1 MDLPCSCPICHS
13 TDEQVWL
20 CKTTLVFGT
29 EYDFVECPTC
39 GVIYFSP
46 MPTTAQLRIFYSAA
60 YYNFDRWREE
70 GKGMAFAR
78 QLKHWKSTGKF
89 LDVGCATGFFMH
101 GIKQHS
107 QWEVYGT
114 DFGASAVK
122 FARAKLE
129 LNVQLGDVADVH
141 FPSDYFDYIHVNNVL
156 EHVPHPLALLQECY
170 RIVKPDGLFYLS
182 VPNGF
187 VDSRDLIA
195 FYNEAHEPA
204 RSKHG
209 HIFFF
214 QKQTL
219 LYLFGKIGFEIIKR
233 HTYGWKRGLRSVKKL
248 PKKRDWKNGCYPCT
262 IPEQSAYEGGI
273 NIPEQKKKHGDWYYY
288 YRFWRG
294 NVQRIPG
301 LHNIGLDFVFLLRAK
316 K

>member
-1 MDLPCSCPICHS
+1 MDSPCSCPICHS
-13 TDEQVWL
+13 PEEKVWL

-29 EYDFVECPTC
+29 EYDCIECPTC

-46 MPTTAQLRIFYSAA
+46 MPTTAQLTLFYSAA

-78 QLKHWKSTGKF
+78 QLTQWKSTGKF

-101 GIKQHS
+101 GIKQHA

-114 DFGASAVK
+114 DFGASAVQ
-122 FARAKLE
+122 FARTELG
-129 LNVQLGDVADVH
+129 LNVRLGDLTEAH
-141 FPSDYFDYIHVNNVL
+141 FPSSYFDYVHVNNVL
-156 EHVPHPLALLQECY
+156 EHVPNPLALLQECH
-170 RIVKPDGLFYLS
+170 RIVKPDGMFYVS

-195 FYNEAHEPA
+195 FYHEEQRPA

-219 LYLFGKIGFEIIKR
+219 LYLFDKIGFEIIKR
-233 HTYGWKRGLRSVKKL
+233 HTYGWKRGLRSVRRL
-248 PKKRDWKNGCYPCT
+248 PQKRAWKTGYYPCT
-262 IPEQSAYEGGI
+262 RPEQSVYEGDI
-273 NIPEQKKKHGDWYYY
+273 HRAEQKKKHGDWYYY
-288 YRFWRG
+288 YRFWQG
-294 NVQRIPG
+294 NWQRIPG
-301 LHNIGLDFVFLLRAK
+301 LHNIGLDFLFLLRAK